1 MTNNNL
7 VMESK
12 IDILV
17 EWAVWGH
24 LNSKY
29 DLELILLKGHLLIE
43 IMLESVLKRSNIND
57 CENYSFHRKII
68 ALEQTTVNNEG
79 NKRLIIQYLKSIN
92 RIRNKI
98 AHDFHFD
105 INNGEFEKWASDIL
119 NNLRGTKY
127 TKYTSRTKLVHSFS
141 ILSKNVLELTDEI

>member
-1 MTNNNL
+1 
-7 VMESK
+7 MENK
-12 IDILV
+12 IDFLV

-29 DLELILLKGHLLIE
+29 DLELILLKGHLLVE
-43 IMLESVLKRSNIND
+43 IILGSVLKQSKISD
-57 CENYSFHRKII
+57 SDNYSFHRKII
-68 ALEQTTVNNEG
+68 ALEQTTVNNQD
-79 NKRLIIQYLKSIN
+79 NKKLIIKYLKSIN

-141 ILSKNVLELTDEI
+141 ILSKNILELMDQT